1 LHVGGS
7 EEKEEEEEEG
17 NLVSGGRLLTHLWRA
32 CDPPVAGLSSG
43 GLVTGGLVTG
53 GLVAGG
59 LVTGRLVTGRL
70 VSVIPTMR
78 PSSTYQFNIDLLC

>member
-1 LHVGGS
+1 MHVGGS

-43 GLVTGGLVTG
+43 GLVTS

-59 LVTGRLVTGRL
+59 LVTGRVVTGRL

>member
-43 GLVTGGLVTG
+43 GLVTS

-59 LVTGRLVTGRL
+59 LVTGRVVTGRL